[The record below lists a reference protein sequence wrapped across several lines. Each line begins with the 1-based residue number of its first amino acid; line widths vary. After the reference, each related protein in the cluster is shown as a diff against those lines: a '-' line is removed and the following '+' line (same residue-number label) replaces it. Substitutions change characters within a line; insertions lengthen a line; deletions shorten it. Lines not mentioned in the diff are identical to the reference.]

1 MNKSAK
7 LMYLILFAV
16 SSLSFAQ
23 QKSAAPKATVA
34 ESKISFWDL
43 PNLKEAYIST
53 SPKNLKEGFEVGE
66 LGIANENKE
75 ANIQFAQELADPIL
89 KVYYNVLRYVTLALA
104 KSESCYYFS

>member
-1 MNKSAK
+1 MYNK
-7 LMYLILFAV
+7 
-16 SSLSFAQ
+16 
-23 QKSAAPKATVA
+23 KSAAPKATVA

-75 ANIQFAQELADPIL
+75 ANIQFAQELADNKHGKYDSFLISH
-89 KVYYNVLRYVTLALA
+89 KG
-104 KSESCYYFS
+104 KFKFESYFTQY